1 MNKITLLIVDDH
13 KMFLDGLIAILSKE
27 EDIEIIG
34 TANNGVSALNLLSK
48 HIPDLI
54 ITDISMPEMNG
65 IEFIKKAKEI
75 YPQVKILAVS
85 MFDRIQSFNNIDGYL
100 LKETGYDEL
109 LIAIKNIVLKNE
121 KYFKKVNP
129 ENETDFEFN
138 KTILTKREKEIVVL
152 IANELTTDEIATKLF
167 LSKHTVETHKKN
179 IFLKLK
185 VNNAAGLIKKAIYLG
200 YM

>member
-34 TANNGVSALNLLSK
+34 TANNGISGLNILSK

-85 MFDRIQSFNNIDGYL
+85 MFDRIQSFNHIDGYL

-121 KYFKKVNP
+121 KYFKKENP

-152 IANELTTDEIATKLF
+152 IANELTTDEIAEKLF

-185 VNNAAGLIKKAIYLG
+185 VNNAAGLIKRAIYLG